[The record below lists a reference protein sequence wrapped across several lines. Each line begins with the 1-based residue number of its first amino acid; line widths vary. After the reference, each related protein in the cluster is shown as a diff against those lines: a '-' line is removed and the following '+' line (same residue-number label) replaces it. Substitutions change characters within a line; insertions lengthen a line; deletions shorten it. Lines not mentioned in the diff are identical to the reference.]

1 MRAEEIRKAQK
12 AEPFQPYWL
21 RLADGREY
29 KVPHPEFLVMT
40 PDGRTVVVITPDNSL
55 DILDGMLITSLHFDK
70 PPQKR
75 NGKGHG
81 GKRKSA

>member
-12 AEPFQPYWL
+12 AEPFKPYAL
-21 RLADGREY
+21 RMADGREY

-40 PDGRTVVVITPDNSL
+40 PDGRTVIVVSPDNSVT
-55 DILDGMLITSLHFDK
+55 ILDGMLITAMHFDK
-70 PPQKR
+70 PGR
-75 NGKGHG
+75 NGKS